1 MIDFEWALEK
11 DVSKQFVYSD
21 VHLESTEFFVQRQKF
36 LVSRCGVICM
46 PAEIVGPAVEAI
58 GEFMDAEE
66 NKWWIRPLKV
76 LLYIGVF
83 SFLPIYFYFL

>member
-1 MIDFEWALEK
+1 
-11 DVSKQFVYSD
+11 
-21 VHLESTEFFVQRQKF
+21 
-36 LVSRCGVICM
+36 M
-46 PAEIVGPAVEAI
+46 PAEIVGPAVDAI

-83 SFLPIYFYFL
+83 CFLTI

>member
-1 MIDFEWALEK
+1 
-11 DVSKQFVYSD
+11 
-21 VHLESTEFFVQRQKF
+21 
-36 LVSRCGVICM
+36 M
-46 PAEIVGPAVEAI
+46 PAEIVGPAVDAI

-66 NKWWIRPLKV
+66 NRWWIRPLKV